1 MHLLVRR
8 AEFHLLSYCL
18 QARSAEAIGV
28 AGGNVE
34 AFVFSKSNITAVAL
48 GDVAHFAFEGG
59 LTAGAGFC
67 FVLAHILVTGTVI
80 RR

>member
-1 MHLLVRR
+1 LVRR
-8 AEFHLLSYCL
+8 AEFGLLSYCL

-28 AGGNVE
+28 VGRKVE
-34 AFVFSKSNITAVAL
+34 AFVFSQPDITAVAL

-67 FVLAHILVTGTVI
+67 FVLAHNWVTGTVY